1 MNIGLSIK
9 HTPSLKV
16 LNEERERCQQ
26 EISMDHAYRIC
37 KKVTDAVESGQAAE
51 LLTLNFKDQYEND
64 EWKLDVRAEN
74 VKN

>member
-1 MNIGLSIK
+1 
-9 HTPSLKV
+9 
-16 LNEERERCQQ
+16 
-26 EISMDHAYRIC
+26 MDHAYRIC